1 MVPKVLANAKMFE
14 VQAACFCR
22 WCQKGPAKTFLAGPV
37 RMRWGFGCHRSAT
50 GRPRQV
56 SGRLLGSS
64 TSQSARFPW

>member
-37 RMRWGFGCHRSAT
+37 RMR
-50 GRPRQV
+50 
-56 SGRLLGSS
+56 
-64 TSQSARFPW
+64 